1 MSEMHAWANPSC
13 GKPTANPKFCGRSG
27 SAGLTNLGYPKA
39 KAGTPLPQLQR
50 VDTFWQNVLR
60 GLFGSFQSRAGANSF
75 EYGKLSDAA
84 GRASER
90 ASSEGALIAE
100 APSAIG
106 TRREREACSPRD
118 SIVPGGGL
126 RRRRALA
133 RQTEPRLCVG
143 TLELG

>member
-1 MSEMHAWANPSC
+1 MGESLLRQTYSQSEILRS
-13 GKPTANPKFCGRSG
+13 FRFGRSDE
-27 SAGLTNLGYPKA
+27 SESSQAQ
-39 KAGTPLPQLQR
+39 AGTPLPQLQR